1 MHRLK
6 ALAVLAAGLLLAG
19 CASGPKY
26 ADMKSSIP
34 PLAGDKG
41 RIYFYRSSSMAGGA
55 IQPKIVLNG
64 AKVGSSK
71 PGGFF
76 YVDRAPGNYEVTC
89 STEVERKATFVLA
102 AGQERF
108 VKTSISMGLLAG
120 HVTPELVDN
129 GIGQTAVQG
138 LKYSPDKADQK

>member
-1 MHRLK
+1 M
-6 ALAVLAAGLLLAG
+6 AILAAGLLLAA

-34 PLAGDKG
+34 PLASDKG

-55 IQPKIVLNG
+55 IQPHVVLNG
-64 AKVGSSK
+64 ETVGSSK

-76 YVDRAPGNYEVTC
+76 YVDRAPGNYEATC

-108 VKTSISMGLLAG
+108 IKTSISMGLLGG

-129 GIGQTAVQG
+129 AIGQTALQG
-138 LKYSPDKADQK
+138 LHYSPDKAEKK